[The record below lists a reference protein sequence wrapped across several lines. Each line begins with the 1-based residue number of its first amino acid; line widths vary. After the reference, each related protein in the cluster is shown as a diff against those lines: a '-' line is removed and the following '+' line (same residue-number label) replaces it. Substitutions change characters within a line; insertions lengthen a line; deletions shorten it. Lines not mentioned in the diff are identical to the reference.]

1 MSTSHDPEKSS
12 SETPDH
18 SPSADNTVPRDGTA
32 LRGETAPTDSAP
44 PLHADESARRAD
56 ETALRASDDRAA
68 DNGATDPA
76 AADPAAADQQSTL
89 QYQPGHAD
97 GDQRA
102 ADLYGHSQTQ
112 AGSENPGAHQ
122 QPGSPQTPGHY
133 SGGHYSNGQFA
144 ADQPAGSQQPG
155 AHQYGSQPG
164 AAQPGAAAPGSQPGA
179 HPYGS
184 QPGSYGQHQPG
195 GYGQQTVY
203 AQPTGYGQPAG
214 YGQPSTATPADQRGF
229 FKSLFDFRFNTF
241 VATRWAGIIYIL
253 AIVVAVFAWI
263 ATIISGIAAGSAS
276 RVAMSYWEPEPS
288 FSPWPLLFAILF
300 GWIVPS
306 LWVIFVRLALEL
318 IVASVKT
325 AEHTKRLADS
335 IGS

>member
-18 SPSADNTVPRDGTA
+18 SPGADSAVPRESA
-32 LRGETAPTDSAP
+32 PRGETGPTDSAP
-44 PLHADESARRAD
+44 PLHADETASRAD
-56 ETALRASDDRAA
+56 EPARSAA
-68 DNGATDPA
+68 DSSAAANGATDP
-76 AADPAAADQQSTL
+76 DAADQQSTL

-102 ADLYGHSQTQ
+102 ADLYGHSQQGTGQ
-112 AGSENPGAHQ
+112 QGTGQHSAGQ

-133 SGGHYSNGQFA
+133 SGGHYSTGQFA

-184 QPGSYGQHQPG
+184 QPG
-195 GYGQQTVY
+195 GYGQQAVY
-203 AQPTGYGQPAG
+203 AQPAG
-214 YGQPSTATPADQRGF
+214 YGQPGTATPADQRGF

-300 GWIVPS
+300 GWIVPA

-335 IGS
+335 IGR

>member
-18 SPSADNTVPRDGTA
+18 SPGADSAVPRDGA
-32 LRGETAPTDSAP
+32 PRGETAPSDSAP
-44 PLHADESARRAD
+44 PLRAD
-56 ETALRASDDRAA
+56 ETASGADETAPSATDDRAA
-68 DNGATDPA
+68 DNGATDPVA
-76 AADPAAADQQSTL
+76 TDPDAADQQSTL

-102 ADLYGHSQTQ
+102 ADLYGHSQPS
-112 AGSENPGAHQ
+112 AGQHSAGQ
-122 QPGSPQTPGHY
+122 QPGPPQTPGHY
-133 SGGHYSNGQFA
+133 SGGHYSTGQVA

-155 AHQYGSQPG
+155 AHQYGS
-164 AAQPGAAAPGSQPGA
+164 QPGAAAPGSQPGA

-184 QPGSYGQHQPG
+184 QPGSYGQQAEYGQPG
-195 GYGQQTVY
+195 GYGQQAVY
-203 AQPTGYGQPAG
+203 AQPTG

-300 GWIVPS
+300 GWIVPA

-325 AEHTKRLADS
+325 AELTKRLADS
-335 IGS
+335 IGR